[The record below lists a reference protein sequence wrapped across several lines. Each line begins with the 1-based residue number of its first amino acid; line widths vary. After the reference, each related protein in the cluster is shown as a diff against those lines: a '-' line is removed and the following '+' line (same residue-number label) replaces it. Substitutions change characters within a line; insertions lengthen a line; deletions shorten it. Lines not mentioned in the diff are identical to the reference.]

1 MYLFSRS
8 LRLGVGNLHE
18 AMSWA
23 VGLTEKVNQ
32 IVELEVS
39 LWTRV
44 LSPGV
49 GTLSWTAMA
58 QDLEELE
65 ASFAKLAVDD
75 TYNAE
80 TARGAQFVSATH
92 GADDALAQ
100 IVFGELDPQARPQ
113 YVGVVMSQLLPG
125 QLAKGIEVG
134 VEIAQK
140 AQELGGVSTAF
151 AVGSTGPYGNVAW
164 ISGYESL
171 KQLEAS
177 EQAVNGDPNFI
188 ALVDSKGSASFN
200 AAATQQII
208 VQRIV

>member
-8 LRLGVGNLHE
+8 LRLAPGNLNE
-18 AMSWA
+18 AMTWA

-32 IVELEVS
+32 IVELDVS

-44 LSPGV
+44 LSPAV

-65 ASFAKLAVDD
+65 AGFAKLAVDGQ
-75 TYNAE
+75 YNTE
-80 TARGAQFVSATH
+80 VARGAQFVSAAH
-92 GADDALAQ
+92 GADDTLAQ
-100 IVFGELDPQARPQ
+100 VVYGELDPQVRPA
-113 YVGVVMSQLLPG
+113 YVAVAMSQLLPG
-125 QLAKGIEVG
+125 QLAKGMEVG
-134 VEIAQK
+134 IEIAKK
-140 AQELGGVSTAF
+140 AEKIGGASTVF

-164 ISGYESL
+164 ISGYESI
-171 KQLEAS
+171 KQLEAA
-177 EQAVNGDPNFI
+177 EQAVNGDPSFV
-188 ALVDSKGSASFN
+188 ALIDSKGSKSFN